1 MTQKTSLITAS
12 LSDRIKTYF
21 KNKRWQSRTLLTFL
35 VLIFILGLARLL
47 LPPAII
53 YSTTSWLK
61 EQDIDSTIEAIN
73 ISIIN
78 GTVSLV
84 NAKGYREGTELFNI
98 GQVDLYWRWAPLS
111 EKTIIV
117 TKVGLDKFNTNIK
130 QYSNGINIGGVH
142 IPLNKAAP
150 DNTEEALAKP
160 DKKIKP
166 WAASLGEVIFTNL
179 NVCYLQHT
187 TTLEQSSKNS
197 LFVDYCVTLEEMSWS
212 GTISYAT
219 DNKLLET
226 DDLAISSTGD
236 FKLNGLTVTDNKLNK
251 HVLVSSS
258 NTLENVV
265 ISGLKNIQIN
275 KLEMNKLSA
284 LQRDDKKH
292 VDAVRFQQLRLDDIK
307 FTSLNQLFIDS
318 IKVNDPGFYLVKN
331 KPQQWEYEQ
340 WLPQATTTKVTEN
353 KKKSSSTTSAG
364 SLKVTINNININN
377 ADSCYLE
384 SSSALYYCLTFE
396 SFNWDGAINVGTQP
410 SEGKNITLAIN
421 GNLNLTQPELMNNNI
436 NQSLLNFGE
445 LALTDLNITG
455 LDAVSL
461 KQLTLT
467 QLKALQRGDKQNDST
482 VSFNQL
488 SVSDIKYSKNNIAVN
503 NIGLEGLSSTVS
515 KNKNGEWE
523 HNKWQSDNKTGK
535 PESSS
540 KQSPEKQDPVLLS
553 LKKLNVTTDKEIL
566 FIDNSTQPAMKV
578 GLQSLLIE
586 VSDLDST
593 LPDTNSPIKLVAQT
607 LRHSTIDVNGTAK
620 PFAEKVSFKIDGKL
634 KGFDMRAASPAT
646 QKSIGHIIKSG
657 QLDADLKLLAV
668 DDQLDSNISLSL
680 YQFHIK
686 PKSKQD
692 AEKLDG
698 KLGMP
703 LNQTLVLL
711 RDKDD
716 SIHLD
721 IPITGDI
728 NNPDFDPMDAI
739 IKATTKAATVTLI
752 TFYTPY
758 GLIYA
763 GGNVLFDLAT
773 AMNFDPLIFDAG
785 TAELSDGNK
794 EQLEGLAKLLSEKPQ
809 IRLTL
814 CGMTDKDDF
823 NALNPDLKKQN
834 DKDGEAPKPSKEQ
847 STALTKLA
855 NDRQVNSKNYLIKQA
870 RIDHERL
877 ILCAPEHKDK
887 EGEISGVE
895 INI

>member
-1 MTQKTSLITAS
+1 MKQKTSIK
-12 LSDRIKTYF
+12 DRIKTYY
-21 KNKRWQSRTLLTFL
+21 KNKRWQSRTILTFL
-35 VLIFILGLARLL
+35 VLLFILGLARLL
-47 LPPAII
+47 LPQTII
-53 YSTTSWLK
+53 YSTTTWLK
-61 EQDIDSTIEAIN
+61 EQGIDSTIEAIN
-73 ISIIN
+73 INIID
-78 GTVSLV
+78 GTVSLL
-84 NAKGYREGTELFNI
+84 NAKGLKDGTTLFNI
-98 GQVDLYWRWAPLS
+98 GRVDLYWRWAPLS
-111 EKTIIV
+111 KKTIII
-117 TKVGLDKFNTNIK
+117 TKVGLDDFSANIE
-130 QYSNGINIGGVH
+130 QYSDEIIIGGVL
-142 IPLNKAAP
+142 IPLNKAP
-150 DNTEEALAKP
+150 DAEAEEPPEKP
-160 DKKIKP
+160 DENTKP

-179 NVCYLQHT
+179 NVCYLQHPT
-187 TTLEQSSKNS
+187 TYEKANKKS
-197 LFVDYCVTLEEMSWS
+197 LFVDYCVILEEMTWS

-219 DNKLLET
+219 DSKLLET
-226 DDLAISSTGD
+226 NDLAISSTGD

-265 ISGLKNIQIN
+265 ISGLKNIHIN
-275 KLEMNKLSA
+275 KLDMNKLSA
-284 LQRDDKKH
+284 LQRDDKEH
-292 VDAVRFQQLRLDDIK
+292 IDAVRFQQLTLNDIQ
-307 FTSLNQLFIDS
+307 FTSLNQLSLGS
-318 IKVNDPGFYLVKN
+318 IKIDGPGFYLVKN
-331 KPQQWEYEQ
+331 KSQQWEYEQ
-340 WLPQATTTKVTEN
+340 WLPQTTTVKVTEN
-353 KKKSSSTTSAG
+353 KKKLSSTSSTDSF
-364 SLKVTINNININN
+364 KVSINNININN

-384 SSSALYYCLTFE
+384 SSSSQYYCLTFE
-396 SFNWDGAINVGTQP
+396 AFNWDGAISVDTP
-410 SEGKNITLAIN
+410 PAEGKDITLAIN
-421 GNLNLTQPELMNNNI
+421 GNLNLTQPELTNNNI
-436 NQSLLNFGE
+436 KRSLLNFDE

-467 QLKALQRGDKQNDST
+467 QLKALQRGTKQNDST

-503 NIGLEGLSSTVS
+503 NIELEGLSSTVS

-523 HNKWQSDNKTGK
+523 HNKWQSNNKTGK
-535 PESSS
+535 PESTS

-566 FIDNSTQPAMKV
+566 FIDNSTQPAMKI
-578 GLQSLLIE
+578 GLQSLLFE
-586 VSDLDST
+586 VSDLDSS
-593 LPDTNSPIKLVAQT
+593 LPDANSSIKLVAQT
-607 LRHSTIDVNGTAK
+607 LRHSTIDVKGTAK
-620 PFAEKVSFKIDGKL
+620 PFAEKVSLKVDGKL

-646 QKSIGHIIKSG
+646 KKSIGHIIKSG
-657 QLDADLKLLAV
+657 QLNADLNLLAV
-668 DDQLDSNISLSL
+668 DGQLDSKIALSL

-686 PKSKQD
+686 PMSKQD

-794 EQLEGLAKLLSEKPQ
+794 EQLDGLAKLLSEKPQ
-809 IRLTL
+809 IHLTL

-823 NALNPDLKKQN
+823 NVLNPDLKKQN
-834 DKDGEAPKPSKEQ
+834 EKDSKASKEQ
-847 STALTKLA
+847 SATLEKLA
-855 NDRQVNSKNYLIKQA
+855 SDRQINSKNYLIKQA
-870 RIDHERL
+870 KIGHDRL
-877 ILCAPEHKDK
+877 ILCEPEHKDK